1 MLSVQVGVRCLGT
14 YLADQTNLSEVDT
27 AADLC
32 VQQTPGRLTVS
43 AFVYWPS

>member
-1 MLSVQVGVRCLGT
+1 MEVGVRCLGT
-14 YLADQTNLSEVDT
+14 YLADRTNLSEVDT

-32 VQQTPGRLTVS
+32 ATNSGRFRVS